1 MSGCQSELADVPMAD
16 GRLVAL
22 SDQPSPKSIPDLLAL
37 SDVIG
42 TGWSA
47 ADAAQVAPGMTV
59 GVVGDECHGSSSR

>member
-1 MSGCQSELADVPMAD
+1 MAD